1 RRGAEFG
8 DVFRSGNVFNQD
20 FPNRDALITAELLAS
35 PELFRTYKMVGA
47 IISDEIGINK
57 DFSKFIKIV
66 ELLIEAGADV
76 NKRHNNLH
84 GFTPFLHSAEIGDI
98 EVFRRLYEA
107 GGQDHLTDCAAND
120 LSILIIAIG
129 YGKFDIAA
137 YILKHGDKKQLRQ
150 IINNQNS
157 KSGYT
162 ALHEFIFIFWQFK
175 RNKCYSDE
183 RMNEWKQNVWGK
195 LLDLE
200 PDLTLKEKGGLTAE
214 MFADCRAMPSFALDL
229 QKRRKGV

>member
-1 RRGAEFG
+1 
-8 DVFRSGNVFNQD
+8 
-20 FPNRDALITAELLAS
+20 LITAELLAS

-57 DFSKFIKIV
+57 DFSKLIQIV
-66 ELLIEAGADV
+66 EILIEAGADV
-76 NKRHNNLH
+76 NKPHKH

-107 GGQDHLTDCAAND
+107 GGQDHLTDCVAND

-150 IINNQNS
+150 IINNQYS
-157 KSGYT
+157 KTGYT

-183 RMNEWKQNVWGK
+183 RMNDWKQNVWGK

-200 PDLTLKEKGGLTAE
+200 PDLTLKEKGGLTAA